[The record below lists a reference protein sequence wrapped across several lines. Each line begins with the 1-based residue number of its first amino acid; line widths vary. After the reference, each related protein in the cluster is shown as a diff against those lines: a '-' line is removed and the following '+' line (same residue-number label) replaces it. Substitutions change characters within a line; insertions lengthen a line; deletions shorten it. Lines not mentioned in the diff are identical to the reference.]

1 MADIIRMGLKIKK
14 WLTKSQFELRGARA
28 PRQTPSHHLQALV
41 DEHGQQRTQLTP
53 ESHHRINT
61 FFASIDKVLSKLEL
75 RFSGND
81 QEILCA
87 LKNMYNSETPD
98 KESFSH
104 IAKFYNNDGE
114 ILEAEQ
120 KNEATWLFQ
129 KCQGKH
135 CRRMI
140 FLICFQSFL
149 RWCISLQWYT
159 CYIMFSRAIIQCVV
173 LNENLPPQHHGT
185 TCQQHCT
192 Y

>member
-14 WLTKSQFELRGARA
+14 WLTNSQFELRGARA

-81 QEILCA
+81 LEILCA
-87 LKNMYNSETPD
+87 LGNICNSETPD
-98 KESFSH
+98 KESFYRN
-104 IAKFYNNDGE
+104 AKFYNIDSE

-120 KNEATWLFQ
+120 KMYASFRLVRGLGYMTVSEMLLGQ
-129 KCQGKH
+129 

-140 FLICFQSFL
+140 YSIYIFPEFAKVVHVLTVIPATSYSAERSFSAL
-149 RWCISLQWYT
+149 GRMKT
-159 CYIMFSRAIIQCVV
+159 
-173 LNENLPPQHHGT
+173 
-185 TCQQHCT
+185 
-192 Y
+192 